1 MNDKTLRTEV
11 KKLKVY
17 QDIKYKEIA
26 ELLEI
31 KESSFYSWLQGRYNF
46 SAERKRHLQAI
57 INDLYFEE

>member
-31 KESSFYSWLQGRYNF
+31 KESSFYSWL
-46 SAERKRHLQAI
+46 
-57 INDLYFEE
+57 